1 MASSDRDDPWSTL
14 QKNFVTLSKKLDLN
28 EEFIGVLYQEGF
40 LDRPQCERLRSSS
53 SSGIEERKN
62 SIDLL
67 LLDILPR
74 QSTARFGVFCCCLRR
89 SNQEHLANLLEY
101 GGERLS
107 DGTSVHGLHG
117 LQRPQFAQSSSLID
131 SLSMLPKSL
140 NSSEDLQNQS
150 ASFQIDSPC
159 TVLPLTST
167 PFWDTETLHSS
178 FAQGS
183 HQNLPSGRYGSS
195 SSITSFQQVSRG
207 HSVIESSQV
216 SGLQNHSGA
225 SSTSSFHRLSGGQNG
240 SGHFSGLNQSGNK
253 SGSVDSRGS
262 IFINQGLPTST
273 PV

>member
-150 ASFQIDSPC
+150 ASLLI
-159 TVLPLTST
+159 LTNT
-167 PFWDTETLHSS
+167 KFK
-178 FAQGS
+178 G
-183 HQNLPSGRYGSS
+183 
-195 SSITSFQQVSRG
+195 VM
-207 HSVIESSQV
+207 
-216 SGLQNHSGA
+216 
-225 SSTSSFHRLSGGQNG
+225 
-240 SGHFSGLNQSGNK
+240 
-253 SGSVDSRGS
+253 
-262 IFINQGLPTST
+262 
-273 PV
+273 